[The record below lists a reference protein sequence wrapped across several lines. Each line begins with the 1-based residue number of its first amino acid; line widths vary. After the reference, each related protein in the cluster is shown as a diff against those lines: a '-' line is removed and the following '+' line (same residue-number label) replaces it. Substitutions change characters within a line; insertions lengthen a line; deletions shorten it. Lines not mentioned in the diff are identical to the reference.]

1 MATINNQAT
10 LRIAVADWLN
20 RSDLTNTQLDQFI
33 EMGESMIY
41 EDLRVPPLETLGIFS
56 VNKIDSNI
64 AIPSGYLELQELR
77 KMKEGYCSISPSTN
91 ITTAV
96 CVAAGGAWTD
106 SDKDDDIVLDRVDAK
121 AFHNNRIPNSFT
133 REAKHLFLTNKEG
146 KQQAEGSYILKYY
159 KAELPIGTVVGGV
172 EQIPYILEEY
182 ELPLYSALAFGSSFL
197 GDSESESRFLALVND
212 KISKLNSK
220 AIRAEMKG
228 GIYSSNFSSK
238 LI

>member
-10 LRIAVADWLN
+10 LRAAVADWLN
-20 RSDLTNTQLDQFI
+20 RTDLTTNQLDQFI
-33 EMGESMIY
+33 EMGEAMIY
-41 EDLRVPPLETLGIFS
+41 EELRVPTLETLGIFS
-56 VNKIDSNI
+56 VNKTDSNI
-64 AIPSGYLELQELR
+64 TIPSGYLELQELR
-77 KMKEGYCSISPSTN
+77 KMKTGSCSVNPSTN
-91 ITTAV
+91 LTTAT
-96 CVAAGGAWTD
+96 CVAAGGVWTD
-106 SDKDDDIVLDRVDAK
+106 SDKDDDIVLNRVDAK
-121 AFHNNRIPNSFT
+121 AFHNNRIPNAFT
-133 REAKHLFLTNKEG
+133 REAKHLFLTDEEG

-159 KAELPIGTVVGGV
+159 KAGLPIGTVIDGV

-197 GDSESESRFLALVND
+197 GDIEAESRFISLVTD

-228 GIYSSNFSSK
+228 GIYSSNFSSN